1 MLELAIEQARY
12 QLITEIEKDF
22 DHVSSDVVVVQDVDT
37 SSTVIDIRHP
47 DDMKISPLNSIRH
60 KEGTDILT
68 IPFYQLRTKFTKLD
82 STKRYLLYCDKGMM
96 SRLHAAHLQDEGFT
110 NVAVLDLFNKHRP

>member
-1 MLELAIEQARY
+1 M
-12 QLITEIEKDF
+12 
-22 DHVSSDVVVVQDVDT
+22 
-37 SSTVIDIRHP
+37 IDIRHP
-47 DDMKISPLNSIRH
+47 NDMQISPLNSIRH
-60 KEGTDILT
+60 NEGTDILT

-110 NVAVLDLFNKHRP
+110 NVAVLDLFNKHRS